1 MPLLVE
7 TKTNSAYRKN
17 CFINAYLIRRYT
29 GLTGQLAFMKI
40 INIYSRRG
48 TILLICQL
56 APVQRTRRDPKY
68 RKTILDW

>member
-1 MPLLVE
+1 MLLLVE

-40 INIYSRRG
+40 ISIYIFKERNNIVDLPTGSCTEDEER
-48 TILLICQL
+48 
-56 APVQRTRRDPKY
+56 PK
-68 RKTILDW
+68 I